1 MTNPNDN
8 TSNDPFDSG
17 DGAKGGNGSGDGSY
31 GGYGENYRGSGQ
43 EGYGQGGSQ
52 GYDQGGYGQSGSQ
65 GYGQGGYGQGG
76 YQEGYGQG
84 GYQGGYGQ
92 GGAQGYGQGGYGQ
105 SGYGQGGYGAY
116 GAQSA
121 PAGGKPQNY
130 MVPSIIATIGGF
142 LFCCLLGLPAGIAA
156 IVFGNKVDS
165 LWNMGDYQG
174 AQDASNKAKT
184 WMIVAA
190 VLAGIGLIA
199 NIIVFATG
207 GADVYLNQ
215 Y

>member
-8 TSNDPFDSG
+8 SPNDPKEPG
-17 DGAKGGNGSGDGSY
+17 DGQ
-31 GGYGENYRGSGQ
+31 GGYGESYRGSGQ

-65 GYGQGGYGQGG
+65 GYGQGGYDQSGSQGYDQG
-76 YQEGYGQG
+76 GYGQG
-84 GYQGGYGQ
+84 GYQEGYGQ

>member
-8 TSNDPFDSG
+8 TPNDPFDSG
-17 DGAKGGNGSGDGSY
+17 DGARGGNGSGDGSY

-43 EGYGQGGSQ
+43 EGYGQGG
-52 GYDQGGYGQSGSQ
+52 
-65 GYGQGGYGQGG
+65 
-76 YQEGYGQG
+76 YQE
-84 GYQGGYGQ
+84 GYGQ

-121 PAGGKPQNY
+121 SAGGKPQNY

>member
-8 TSNDPFDSG
+8 TPNDPFDSG
-17 DGAKGGNGSGDGSY
+17 DGARGGNWSGDGSY

-65 GYGQGGYGQGG
+65 GYGQGGYDQSGS
-76 YQEGYGQG
+76 
-84 GYQGGYGQ
+84 
-92 GGAQGYGQGGYGQ
+92 QGYDQG
-105 SGYGQGGYGAY
+105 GYGQGGYGAY

>member
-8 TSNDPFDSG
+8 TPNDPFDSG

-76 YQEGYGQG
+76 YQE
-84 GYQGGYGQ
+84 GYGQ

>member
-8 TSNDPFDSG
+8 TPNDPFD
-17 DGAKGGNGSGDGSY
+17 SGDGSY

-65 GYGQGGYGQGG
+65 GYGQGGY
-76 YQEGYGQG
+76 QE
-84 GYQGGYGQ
+84 GYGQ

>member
-8 TSNDPFDSG
+8 QPNDPFESG
-17 DGAKGGNGSGDGSY
+17 DGKPGGNGGNGAGD
-31 GGYGENYRGSGQ
+31 GGYGENYRSSGQ
-43 EGYGQGGSQ
+43 EGYGQGGYDQSGSQ
-52 GYDQGGYGQSGSQ
+52 GGSQGYGQSGS
-65 GYGQGGYGQGG
+65 QGG

-84 GYQGGYGQ
+84 GYDQGGYGQ
-92 GGAQGYGQGGYGQ
+92 SGAQGYGQGA
-105 SGYGQGGYGAY
+105 YGAY

-121 PAGGKPQNY
+121 PTGAKPQNY

-174 AQDASNKAKT
+174 AQTASEKAKL

-190 VLAGIGLIA
+190 VLAGVGLIA
-199 NIIVFATG
+199 NIIVFASG
-207 GADVYLNQ
+207 GYSASFDTY
-215 Y
+215 

>member
-8 TSNDPFDSG
+8 TPNDPFDSG
-17 DGAKGGNGSGDGSY
+17 DGARGGNGSGDGSY

-43 EGYGQGGSQ
+43 EGYGQGGYQ

-65 GYGQGGYGQGG
+65 GYGQGGY
-76 YQEGYGQG
+76 QE
-84 GYQGGYGQ
+84 GYGQ

-174 AQDASNKAKT
+174 AQTASEKAKL

-190 VLAGIGLIA
+190 VLAGVGLIA
-199 NIIVFATG
+199 NIIVFASG
-207 GADVYLNQ
+207 GYSASFDTY
-215 Y
+215 

>member
-8 TSNDPFDSG
+8 TPNDPFD
-17 DGAKGGNGSGDGSY
+17 SGDGSY

-65 GYGQGGYGQGG
+65 GYGQGGY
-76 YQEGYGQG
+76 QE
-84 GYQGGYGQ
+84 GYGQ

-199 NIIVFATG
+199 NINLFATG

>member
-8 TSNDPFDSG
+8 QPNDPFESG
-17 DGAKGGNGSGDGSY
+17 DGTSGGNGAGD
-31 GGYGENYRGSGQ
+31 GGYGENYRNSGQ
-43 EGYGQGGSQ
+43 E
-52 GYDQGGYGQSGSQ
+52 
-65 GYGQGGYGQGG
+65 GYGQGG

-84 GYQGGYGQ
+84 GS
-92 GGAQGYGQGGYGQ
+92 QGYGQGGYDQSGYGQ
-105 SGYGQGGYGAY
+105 SGAQGYGQGGYGAY

-174 AQDASNKAKT
+174 AQTASEKAKL

-190 VLAGIGLIA
+190 VLAGVGLIA
-199 NIIVFATG
+199 NIIVFASG
-207 GADVYLNQ
+207 GYSASFDTY
-215 Y
+215 